1 MLGNAGVGG
10 AGDLTNMVTISEGN
24 ACNLEPPKW
33 GTMLAI

>member
-24 ACNLEPPKW
+24 ASNLEPPKW